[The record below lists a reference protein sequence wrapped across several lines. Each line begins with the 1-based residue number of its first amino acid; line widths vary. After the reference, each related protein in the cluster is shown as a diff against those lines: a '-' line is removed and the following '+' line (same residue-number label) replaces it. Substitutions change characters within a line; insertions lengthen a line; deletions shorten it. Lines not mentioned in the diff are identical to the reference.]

1 MDQLDIGQGELVHA
15 RDRPTL
21 KFEEGSYT
29 LPELL
34 ESHLLPVVAQYD
46 SSCQPIPFHEFNFD
60 LSQPLL
66 LYKKRNIQVSF

>member
-1 MDQLDIGQGELVHA
+1 MDFDIDQGDLVPTK
-15 RDRPTL
+15 DRPNLT
-21 KFEEGSYT
+21 FEEGSYT

-46 SSCQPIPFHEFNFD
+46 STRQPIPFQEFSFD

-66 LYKKRNIQVSF
+66 LYKKRNIQV